1 MNFAVTPDEIRTT
14 AFGLSGVVYF
24 PRYDAAHNRLSD
36 TTALLLSGVGL
47 PDTEWFMSRA
57 SLSATDSINVAE
69 WYSNW
74 GTVPKEC
81 HDWLVL
87 GLFADTTLALAP
99 DTGTVYALGDGE
111 AQLVYTP
118 IHRDVESLV
127 YALTKF
133 ESLCQ
138 ELEETDSEDVE
149 ERVDALRAEICEF
162 DPLPF
167 EAEDSQWRLAFEE
180 VIDGIW

>member
-1 MNFAVTPDEIRTT
+1 MSRAVSPDELVG

-24 PRYDAAHNRLSD
+24 PRYDAAQNRLND
-36 TTALLLSGVGL
+36 TTALLLSSVGL
-47 PDTEWFMSRA
+47 PDTEWFMSKA
-57 SLSATDSINVAE
+57 SLSPTDSINVAE
-69 WYSNW
+69 WNSNW

-99 DTGTVYALGDGE
+99 DTVIVYALGDGE
-111 AQLVYTP
+111 TQLAYTP
-118 IHRDVESLV
+118 IHHDVDSLV
-127 YALTKF
+127 YALAKF
-133 ESLCQ
+133 ETLRQ
-138 ELEETDSEDVE
+138 ELADANGEGVE
-149 ERVDALRAEICEF
+149 ERVDGLRAEISEF

-167 EAEDSQWRLAFEE
+167 EAEDYQRNLAFEE